1 MLLLCYAA
9 PLSIQ
14 SLKSNYVCLQV
25 GQLFDENVA
34 WTALELLDEACDDK
48 MNLEAVVCAMG
59 EKYLLTCSQFIH
71 AAPFKTLSM

>member
-1 MLLLCYAA
+1 M
-9 PLSIQ
+9 
-14 SLKSNYVCLQV
+14 

-59 EKYLLTCSQFIH
+59 EKCLLTCSQFNY
-71 AAPFKTLSM
+71 AAPCKTLSL